1 MGKHDKRM
9 RHYCFPMSLSC
20 LKSEAILETH
30 TFQRYYYDGQIV
42 PDLIPILFPNLV
54 VSCQF
59 HEPPQYSV
67 YCSLPSFL
75 PSPVL
80 LILNLE
86 LLSNSMRGSR
96 ACGIG
101 AGFMILECDSKSSYS
116 PEELMLHSKQEKKR
130 LPSISASKQ
139 KPIGSARHAASW

>member
-1 MGKHDKRM
+1 MAVLGKKKKNQKQQPVLRNKGTM
-9 RHYCFPMSLSC
+9 AC
-20 LKSEAILETH
+20 
-30 TFQRYYYDGQIV
+30 
-42 PDLIPILFPNLV
+42 
-54 VSCQF
+54 
-59 HEPPQYSV
+59 
-67 YCSLPSFL
+67 

-96 ACGIG
+96 TCGIG

-130 LPSISASKQ
+130 LPSISVRKQ